1 MYNLNVL
8 GAVGFRADD
17 AEFDTG
23 LVIAV
28 STSIF
33 DLLSICLVQQIQIG
47 AIMKIIFFIE
57 QLVSY
62 KLIQ

>member
-47 AIMKIIFFIE
+47 AIMKIIFS
-57 QLVSY
+57 LSS
-62 KLIQ
+62 